1 MQAYVEAVNERISHL
16 VSADKDSDLSAA
28 MHYSLINGGK
38 RIRPALFLSIV
49 DAFREDWEAFIDM
62 AVALEMVHTYS
73 LIHDDLPAM
82 DDDVMRRGKPTL
94 HVAFSEST
102 AILSG
107 DALLT
112 DAFSLIANIDTM
124 NTSRRLCAIKILS
137 EGAGS
142 KGMVKGQM
150 LDLKYENTDTSVKTL
165 NHIHAHK
172 TGRLIAAAMMM
183 GACAAGEDPTAFESI
198 GIELGLA
205 FQIQDDI
212 LEATTDETTMGKSF
226 SDAKHNKSTYVS
238 YSGIDGAKQ
247 ALSHRFQSI
256 REALK
261 NLPIDVTKIEPLI
274 QAIETR
280 TH

>member
-1 MQAYVEAVNERISHL
+1 MQAYVEAVNERINHLISH
-16 VSADKDSDLSAA
+16 DFDTDLPSA
-28 MHYSLINGGK
+28 MHYSMINGGK
-38 RIRPALFLSIV
+38 RIRPALLLSIV
-49 DAFREDWEAFIDM
+49 DALGGDWEAFIDM

-112 DAFSLIANIDTM
+112 DAFSLIANMDALSE
-124 NTSRRLCAIKILS
+124 SRRLYALKILS
-137 EGAGS
+137 EAAGS

-172 TGRLIAAAMMM
+172 TGRLISAAMMM
-183 GACAAGEDPTAFESI
+183 GACAAGEDPTTFESI

-226 SDAKHNKSTYVS
+226 SDTKHNKSTYVS
-238 YSGIDGAKQ
+238 HYGIDGTKQ
-247 ALSHRFQSI
+247 ALTNRFQSI

-261 NLPIDVTKIEPLI
+261 KVPINERKIEPLI
-274 QAIETR
+274 HAIETR
-280 TH
+280 TY